1 MDDKGAENYTG
12 VGHVSMINIKDVKSG
27 VHVQS
32 FGVAFPHTRC
42 HPTIS
47 DYQCA
52 LRIARIISC
61 LAPKQGNRL

>member
-12 VGHVSMINIKDVKSG
+12 GGHVSMINIKDVKSG

-52 LRIARIISC
+52 LRIA
-61 LAPKQGNRL
+61 